1 MALTRRE
8 LLAAP
13 ALSLGAAAR
22 RPNILLLF
30 PDQHRFDWTG
40 LNRELPVR
48 TPHLNALAS
57 RGVAFR
63 KAVVAS
69 PLCAP
74 SRACLASGREYE
86 RCGVPSNQADYPL
99 EQTTFYRLL
108 RDSGYHVMACGK
120 IDLHKKTQDWGL
132 DGKRLLGEWGYSDGI
147 DNAGKMDAIASGAVA
162 PRDPYMAY
170 LHGRKLAAAH
180 VADFRARAK
189 EGYKATYPTPL
200 DDDAYCD
207 NWIGGNG
214 RNLIEAVPRGKP
226 WFLQVNFT
234 GPHNPMDI
242 TRSMESRARDRKYP
256 QPNRPQQF
264 TAEEHV
270 AIRQNYTAMVEN
282 IDRWVGAFV
291 DQLKKRGELDN
302 TLVVFSSDHGEMLG
316 DHGKWGKTLPY
327 QQSIGVPLVV
337 AGPGVA
343 KGVKSDAL
351 VSHIDLTATFL
362 EAAGAPVPH
371 GMDSRGLGKLLAG
384 RTTKHREVVRSGLGD
399 WRLAYDGRW
408 KLITGFDPNGPKGA
422 VGREPVLY
430 DLANDP
436 LENENLAVKAP
447 GELERLMRYLRS

>member
-13 ALSLGAAAR
+13 ALHLAAASR
-22 RPNILLLF
+22 QPNILLVF

-40 LNRELPVR
+40 LNRVLPVK
-48 TPHLNALAS
+48 TPHLSALAS

-63 KAVVAS
+63 NAIVAS

-74 SRACLASGREYE
+74 SRACLASGREYD

-99 EQTTFYRLL
+99 SQTTFYSLL
-108 RDSGYHVMACGK
+108 RGSGYHVMACGK
-120 IDLHKKTQDWGL
+120 VDLHKATQDWGL
-132 DGKRLLGEWGYSDGI
+132 DGKRLLKDWGFSDGI
-147 DNAGKMDAIASGAVA
+147 DNAGKMDAIASGAAA

-170 LHGRKLAAAH
+170 LHERKLAAAH

-200 DDDAYCD
+200 DDAAYCD
-207 NWIGGNG
+207 NWIGDNA
-214 RNLIEAVPRGKP
+214 RRLIDSVPSGKP

-242 TRSMESRARDRKYP
+242 TRSMESRCRNRMYP

-264 TAEEHV
+264 TPEEHV

-282 IDRWVGAFV
+282 IDRWLGTFIE
-291 DQLKKRGELDN
+291 QLRKRGEFDN

-327 QQSIGVPLVV
+327 QQSIGVPLVI

-343 KGVKSDAL
+343 KGAVSDAL
-351 VSHIDLTATFL
+351 VSHIDLAATFL
-362 EAAGAPVPH
+362 ESAGLVAPQD
-371 GMDSRGLGKLLAG
+371 MDSRSLTQLLAG
-384 RTTKHREVVRSGLGD
+384 RAKKHREVLLSGLGQ

-408 KLITGFDPNGPKGA
+408 KLITGFDPAGPKGA
-422 VGREPVLY
+422 EGREPVLF
-430 DLANDP
+430 DRANDP
-436 LENENLAVKAP
+436 LENENLAAKAP
-447 GELERLMRYLRS
+447 KELERLMRYLRS